1 MANSNNRLKAYV
13 RYDGSGRVIAGSLIL
28 QRFKPKVGNWVEI
41 NANECCNEAPL
52 PSNCIEFVVD
62 TTEGTY
68 FIFSFFT
75 TGPINF
81 TVDWGDGTTH
91 VDAGAGGFYQ
101 EEHTFPATDTQY
113 TVRVCFDDINSVL
126 EFTSSPD

>member
-41 NANECCNEAPL
+41 NANECCNQGPL

-62 TTEGTY
+62 TTEGT
-68 FIFSFFT
+68 FFGFSFTT

-91 VDAGAGGFYQ
+91 PDAGGGGFYS
-101 EEHTFPATDTQY
+101 ETHTYPESNQQY
-113 TVRVCFDDINSVL
+113 TVRVCFDDINSVI

>member
-1 MANSNNRLKAYV
+1 MASNRRDLKAYV
-13 RYDGSGRVIAGSLIL
+13 RFDGTGRVIAGSLIL
-28 QRFKPKVGNWVEI
+28 NRFKPAVGNWKEI
-41 NANECCNEAPL
+41 PAYECCNPGDL

-62 TTEGTY
+62 TTEGT
-68 FIFSFFT
+68 FFAFSFST

-91 VDAGAGGFYQ
+91 PDAGAGGFYS
-101 EEHTFPATDTQY
+101 ETHTYPESDTQY
-113 TVRVCFDDINSVL
+113 TVRVCFDDINSVI

>member
-1 MANSNNRLKAYV
+1 MATNNKLKAYV
-13 RYDGSGRVIAGSLIL
+13 RYDGTGRVIAGSLIL
-28 QRFKPKVGNWVEI
+28 QRFKPKVGNWKEI
-41 NANECCNEAPL
+41 DAYECCNPSPL

-62 TTEGTY
+62 TTEGT
-68 FIFSFFT
+68 FFGFSFTT

-91 VDAGAGGFYQ
+91 PDAGAGGFYS
-101 EEHTFPATDTQY
+101 ETHTYPESDTQY
-113 TVRVCFDDINSVL
+113 TVRVCFDDINSVI